1 MIARWIRGRAFSTKL
16 VWLTVG
22 LVTLGMVL
30 GSTLVLVGYERTRLA
45 GARDRVRGLA
55 LTVAD
60 YSAAALVFEDKEG
73 ATGLLSKLDG
83 NSGVSCAWLLD
94 AQNSVC
100 ARWQRPGTSCLDPR
114 APASKNEIR
123 ALVDVVHEG
132 RAVGHLGLQFSTD
145 RLRAELRA
153 AYVMVGLVALL
164 VSLLC
169 AFAASKMVRRVTRPV
184 LELAAATRRIGG
196 ATQFTERVRYEG
208 KDEVGEL
215 YESFNRM
222 LDELEQRR
230 GELAASHAR
239 LRALIGAL
247 PDLVYLV
254 NDSGALVDVLAGTT
268 RRGPKSSLVGQNLKD
283 LGGAGTGQVIFER
296 LGQAFAENRQTRI
309 EYRVHTG
316 EVPRSFEAV
325 IAPLPPEAVGGARLA
340 LFVSRDVTE
349 RAELE
354 QRMRDVQKMEALGK
368 LAGGV
373 AHDFN
378 NLLTGIL
385 GYAELSLLDADPE
398 LKENLEAIRVAATQ
412 AADLTAQLLTFSR
425 RKSPVAAPVDCA
437 QLAHRVRR
445 MVERTIDRRIAIE
458 TRIEDGC
465 WVIGDESQLESA
477 ILNLVVNARDA
488 MPEGGTLTLSV
499 TPTTEDVA
507 GEIGG
512 VQELIE
518 LAVED
523 TGSGIP
529 PEIQHRIFEPFFTT
543 KEKDK
548 GTGLGLSTVYGV
560 IANHG
565 GRIDLKSTVGAGTRF
580 AVRLPKAKPAS
591 LKPDDRKPLPRGS
604 GRLLLID
611 DDAVVLE
618 IGRKVLSSLGYRV
631 TTAPGGRQGI
641 DIYRAFHADIDLVLL
656 DMIMPELSGPQVAAA
671 LQQIDPKV
679 RIVMVSGYSEESLE
693 GFEPVAFVQKPYARE
708 KLAEVVAAALA
719 GAEGTSGD
727 STRGKPSGATL

>member
-1 MIARWIRGRAFSTKL
+1 MITRWVQSRAFSTKL

-22 LVTLGMVL
+22 LVTLGLVL
-30 GSTLVLVGYERTRLA
+30 GSTLVLVGYERNRIA
-45 GARDRVRGLA
+45 GARDRAQSLA

-60 YSAAALVFEDKEG
+60 YSAAALVFEDQPG
-73 ATGLLSKLDG
+73 AAELLSKLKG

-94 AQNSVC
+94 PSNRVFAS
-100 ARWQRPGTSCLDPR
+100 WQRPGAGCPDPR
-114 APASKNEIR
+114 VAAGKREIR
-123 ALVDVVHEG
+123 ALVDVVHEE
-132 RAVGHLGLQFSTD
+132 RAVGRLGLQLNTD
-145 RLRAELRA
+145 RLRAELRV
-153 AYVMVGLVALL
+153 AYVTVALVALL

-169 AFAASKMVRRVTRPV
+169 GFAASKMVRLLTRPV

-230 GELAASHAR
+230 VELASSNAR
-239 LRALIGAL
+239 LRALLGAL

-254 NDSGALVDVLAGTT
+254 NDAGALVDVLAGTT
-268 RRGPKSSLVGQNLKD
+268 KRGPKSSLVGQNLKD
-283 LGGAGTGQVIFER
+283 LGGADAGQDIFAK
-296 LGQAFAENRQTRI
+296 LQQAFAQNRPTRS
-309 EYRVHTG
+309 EYRVATG
-316 EVPRSFEAV
+316 EDPRSFEAV
-325 IAPLPPEAVGGARLA
+325 IAPLPPEAAGGARLA

-349 RAELE
+349 RAQLE

-385 GYAELSLLDADPE
+385 GYAELSLLDAGPE
-398 LKENLEAIRVAATQ
+398 LTENLEAIRVAATQ
-412 AADLTAQLLTFSR
+412 AADLTSQLLTFSR
-425 RKSPVAAPVDCA
+425 RKSPVAAPVNCG
-437 QLAHRVRR
+437 QLLQRVRR
-445 MVERTIDRRIAIE
+445 MIERTIDRRISIE
-458 TRIEDGC
+458 TQIADDC

-477 ILNLVVNARDA
+477 VLNLVVNARDA

-499 TPTTEDVA
+499 TPTTEDLA
-507 GEIGG
+507 GETGG
-512 VQELIE
+512 VHELVE

-529 PEIQHRIFEPFFTT
+529 PAIQHRIFEPFFTT
-543 KEKDK
+543 KEQDK

-560 IANHG
+560 VANHG
-565 GRIDLKSTVGAGTRF
+565 GRIDLKSAVGSGTRF
-580 AVRLPKAKPAS
+580 AVRLPKAKPGS
-591 LKPDDRKPLPRGS
+591 LKPDDPKPLPRGS
-604 GRLLLID
+604 GRLLVID

-631 TTAPGGRQGI
+631 TTASGGRQGI
-641 DIYRAFHADIDLVLL
+641 EIYRTFHDEIDLVLL

-671 LQQIDPKV
+671 LQQIQPRVK
-679 RIVMVSGYSEESLE
+679 IVMVSGYSEESLE
-693 GFEPVAFVQKPYARE
+693 GFEPVAFVKKPYARE
-708 KLAEVVAAALA
+708 KLAEVVAAAIA
-719 GAEGTSGD
+719 GAHGD
-727 STRGKPSGATL
+727 ATTGGG

>member
-1 MIARWIRGRAFSTKL
+1 VIARWVRARAFSTKL

-22 LVTLGMVL
+22 LVTLGLVV
-30 GSTLVLVGYERTRLA
+30 GSTLVLVGYEQNRLA
-45 GARDRVRGLA
+45 GARDRAQVLA

-60 YSAAALVFEDKEG
+60 YSAAALVFEDKIG
-73 ATGLLSKLDG
+73 ATELLSKLKG
-83 NSGVSCAWLLD
+83 NAGVPCAWLLD
-94 AQNSVC
+94 SENRVF
-100 ARWQRPGTSCLDPR
+100 ARWERPGAGCPNPR
-114 APASKNEIR
+114 LPAGKDEIR

-132 RAVGHLGLQFSTD
+132 RVVGHLALQLSTD
-145 RLRAELRA
+145 RLKGELRV
-153 AYVMVGLVALL
+153 AYVTVGLVALL
-164 VSLLC
+164 MSLVC
-169 AFAASKMVRRVTRPV
+169 ALAASKMVRLVTRPV

-230 GELAASHAR
+230 VELAASNAR
-239 LRALIGAL
+239 LRALLGAL

-254 NDSGALVDVLAGTT
+254 NDSGGLVDVLAGTAK
-268 RRGPKSSLVGQNLKD
+268 RGPKSSLVGQNLRD
-283 LGGAGTGQVIFER
+283 LGGGAAGKEIFEK
-296 LGQAFAENRQTRI
+296 LQQAFTQNRPTRS
-309 EYRVHTG
+309 EYRMSAG
-316 EVPRSFEAV
+316 DDPRSFEAV
-325 IAPLPPEAVGGARLA
+325 IAPLPPEAAGGARLA

-349 RAELE
+349 RAQLE

-385 GYAELSLLDADPE
+385 GYAELSLLDAGPE

-425 RKSPVAAPVDCA
+425 RKSPVAAPVDCG
-437 QLAHRVRR
+437 QLAQRVRR
-445 MVERTIDRRIAIE
+445 MVERTIDRRIVIE
-458 TRIEDGC
+458 TQIAERC

-477 ILNLVVNARDA
+477 VLNLVVNARDA

-499 TPTTEDVA
+499 APTTEDVA
-507 GEIGG
+507 AEAGG
-512 VQELIE
+512 VQELVE

-529 PEIQHRIFEPFFTT
+529 VEIQHRIFEPFFTT

-560 IANHG
+560 VANHG
-565 GRIDLKSTVGAGTRF
+565 GRIDFKSTAGAGTRF
-580 AVRLPKAKPAS
+580 SVRLPKAKPAS
-591 LKPDDRKPLPRGS
+591 LKPEDRKPLPRGS

-618 IGRKVLSSLGYRV
+618 IGRKVLTSLGYRV

-641 DIYRAFHADIDLVLL
+641 DIYRAFHREIDLVLL

-671 LQQIDPKV
+671 LQQIEPKV

-708 KLAEVVAAALA
+708 KLAEVVAAALDGARSAAARSA
-719 GAEGTSGD
+719 G
-727 STRGKPSGATL
+727 R